1 MTGCA
6 NREMALHALLDDE
19 LDALG
24 TVALEDHLRGCP
36 ACRDELD
43 RLERLRA
50 ILSEPQLRH
59 SAPAQLRE
67 RIMDTLPSPRVP
79 AATRAPNWRAW
90 SGGALAGAMAASLAL
105 LVGVPQ
111 LSEPGVADQLVDGH
125 IRSLQSAHL
134 IDVATSDRH
143 VVKPW
148 FNGRIDFAPQ
158 VVDLKPDGFPLVGG
172 RLDVIDQKTVAVLV
186 YRRRLH
192 SINLFIR
199 PAPSLASPL
208 GQKLRHD
215 SYNLVRWTS
224 GGLEFWAVSDL
235 GPDELEQFQ
244 KAFVRADKL

>member
-1 MTGCA
+1 MSGCGD
-6 NREMALHALLDDE
+6 REMAIHALLDDE

-36 ACRDELD
+36 TCRDELG
-43 RLERLRA
+43 RLERLRGV
-50 ILSEPQLRH
+50 LSEPGLRH
-59 SAPAQLRE
+59 PAPDELRA
-67 RIMDTLPSPRVP
+67 RIMDTLPPLRTP
-79 AATRAPNWRAW
+79 GATRAPNWRAW

-105 LVGVPQ
+105 LVGMPQ
-111 LSEPGVADQLVDGH
+111 IAEPGIADQLVDGH

-134 IDVATSDRH
+134 IDVVTSDRH

-158 VVDLKPDGFPLVGG
+158 VVDLKPQGFPLVGG
-172 RLDVIDQKTVAVLV
+172 RLDVIDRQTVAVLV

-192 SINLFIR
+192 SINLFVR
-199 PAPSLASPL
+199 PAPALASPL
-208 GQKLRHD
+208 GQGLRHG

-235 GPDELEQFQ
+235 GSDELAQFHE
-244 KAFVRADKL
+244 AFVRADKM

>member
-1 MTGCA
+1 MSGCGD
-6 NREMALHALLDDE
+6 REMAMHALLDDE
-19 LDALG
+19 LDAMG
-24 TVALEDHLRGCP
+24 TVALEEHMRGCTS
-36 ACRDELD
+36 CRDAFD
-43 RLERLRA
+43 RLEQLRGV
-50 ILSEPQLRH
+50 LSEPELRH
-59 SAPAQLRE
+59 RAPDALRE
-67 RIMDTLPSPRVP
+67 RIMATLPPQRATS
-79 AATRAPNWRAW
+79 AARAPSWRAW
-90 SGGALAGAMAASLAL
+90 SGGAVGGAIAASLAL
-105 LVGVPQ
+105 LVGMPQ

-158 VVDLKPDGFPLVGG
+158 VVDLKPQGFPLVGG

-192 SINLFIR
+192 SINLFVR
-199 PAPSLASPL
+199 PAPTVASPFVRS
-208 GQKLRHD
+208 LRHD

-235 GPDELEQFQ
+235 GSEELEQFQ
-244 KAFVRADKL
+244 QAFVRADKM

>member
-1 MTGCA
+1 MSGCGD
-6 NREMALHALLDDE
+6 REMAMHALLDDE

-24 TVALEDHLRGCP
+24 TVALEEHMRGCASCRDAFGRLEQLRG
-36 ACRDELD
+36 
-43 RLERLRA
+43 
-50 ILSEPQLRH
+50 ILSEPELRH
-59 SAPAQLRE
+59 RAPDALRE
-67 RIMDTLPSPRVP
+67 RIMATLPPQRATS
-79 AATRAPNWRAW
+79 AARAPSWRAW
-90 SGGALAGAMAASLAL
+90 SGGAVGGAIAASLAL
-105 LVGVPQ
+105 LVGMPQ
-111 LSEPGVADQLVDGH
+111 LSEPGIADQLVDGH

-158 VVDLKPDGFPLVGG
+158 VVDLKPQGFPLVGG

-192 SINLFIR
+192 SINLFVR
-199 PAPSLASPL
+199 PAPAIASPFVRS
-208 GQKLRHD
+208 QRHD

-235 GPDELEQFQ
+235 GSEELEQFQ
-244 KAFVRADKL
+244 QAFVRADKM